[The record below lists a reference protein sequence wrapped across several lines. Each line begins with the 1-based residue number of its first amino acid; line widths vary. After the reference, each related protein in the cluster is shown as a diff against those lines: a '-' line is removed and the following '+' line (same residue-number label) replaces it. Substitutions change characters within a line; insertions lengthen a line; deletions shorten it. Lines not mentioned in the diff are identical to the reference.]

1 MSLWARISPYD
12 FHSGY
17 EGMDLTLSDLPKLL
31 INLNSVGVALSAEKD
46 HDRLLE
52 IILMRAKD
60 MSNADGGTL
69 YLRTED
75 NSLKFEIVHTDSL
88 GIRMG
93 GPGGEPIAFYPIK
106 LMNDG
111 EPNMHN
117 VAACAVLKNE
127 TINIPDAYAD
137 EEFDFTGTRQFDKK
151 TGYRSQSFLTVPMT
165 NHENEIIGVLQLIN
179 AKDSKT
185 REIRPFSALDQQVV
199 ESLAS
204 QAAVTL
210 TNRQLIEAQKN
221 LFDSF
226 IELIATA
233 IDEKSPY
240 TAGHCRR
247 VPVLTDMIA
256 DATCNI
262 DHGPHKDFSMTEEDK
277 YELSVA
283 GWLHDCGKITTPEAV
298 VDKGTKLETIIDRIE
313 MIDTRFEVLKRDAE
327 IAALKTRLKAL
338 GESDLSA
345 DEQLS
350 SELKQLDDDR
360 EFIRTCNV
368 GGEAMA
374 DELQQRV
381 GKIAQYKWENAEGN
395 ESNFLTQNEV
405 YNLNIFRGTL
415 TAEEREII
423 NNHIVATIKML
434 ESLPYPKHLL
444 NVTEFAGGHHEKMD
458 GTGYPNGLKRDDM
471 SVQARMMGI
480 ADIFEALTAGD
491 RPYKDAM
498 PMSQALTILGRMKLE
513 NHIDPDLF
521 DVFMWEKVYQKYCDK
536 FLSKEQCDDY
546 DLNDIPGYVPPPE

>member
-1 MSLWARISPYD
+1 
-12 FHSGY
+12 
-17 EGMDLTLSDLPKLL
+17 MDLTLSDLPTLL
-31 INLNSVGVALSAEKD
+31 IKLNSVGVALSAEKD
-46 HDRLLE
+46 HNRLLE
-52 IILMRAKD
+52 IILMRAKNLT
-60 MSNADGGTL
+60 NADGGTL
-69 YLRTED
+69 YLRTDE

-88 GIRMG
+88 GICMG
-93 GPGGEPIAFYPIK
+93 GSQGEPISFYPIE
-106 LMNDG
+106 LIENG
-111 EPNMHN
+111 EPNTHN

-127 TINIPDAYAD
+127 TINIPDAYTND
-137 EEFDFTGTRQFDKK
+137 EFDFTGTRGFDKK
-151 TGYRSQSFLTVPMT
+151 MGYRSKSFLTVPMT

-179 AKDSKT
+179 AINLKT
-185 REIRPFSALDQQVV
+185 REIRTFSVLDQQVV

-210 TNRQLIEAQKN
+210 TNRQLIEAQKK

-226 IELIATA
+226 IELIANA

-247 VPVLTDMIA
+247 VPVLTNMLA
-256 DATCNI
+256 EATCNI
-262 DHGPHKDFSMTEEDK
+262 DHGPHKDFSMTDADK

-298 VDKGTKLETIIDRIE
+298 VDKSTKLETIIDRIE

-327 IAALKTRLKAL
+327 IAVLKSKLEAL
-338 GESDLSA
+338 GEKHPSA

-350 SELKQLDDDR
+350 SRLKQLDDDR
-360 EFIRTCNV
+360 EFIRACNV

-381 GKIAQYKWENAEGN
+381 TKIAQYKWQNTEGN
-395 ESNFLTQNEV
+395 ESNILTEDEV
-405 YNLNIFRGTL
+405 YNLHIFRGTL
-415 TAEEREII
+415 TTEEREII

-458 GTGYPNGLKRDDM
+458 GTGYPKGLKRDEM
-471 SVQARMMGI
+471 SIQARMMGI

-491 RPYKDAM
+491 RPYKKAM
-498 PMSQALTILGRMKLE
+498 PISQALTILGHMKLE

-521 DVFMWEKVYQKYCDK
+521 NVFMWEKVYQKYCDK
-536 FLSKEQCDDY
+536 FLTDEQCDDY
-546 DLNDIPGYVPPPE
+546 DLSAIPGYIPPPE

>member
-1 MSLWARISPYD
+1 
-12 FHSGY
+12 
-17 EGMDLTLSDLPKLL
+17 MDLTLSDLPTLL

-60 MSNADGGTL
+60 MTRADGGTL
-69 YLRTED
+69 YLHTEE
-75 NSLKFEIVHTDSL
+75 NTLKFEIVHTDSL

-93 GPGGEPIAFYPIK
+93 GAQGEPISFYPVK
-106 LMNDG
+106 LVNDDG

-127 TINIPDAYAD
+127 TINIADAYSN

-151 TGYRSQSFLTVPMT
+151 TGYRSKSFLTVPMT
-165 NHENEIIGVLQLIN
+165 NHENKIIGVLQLIN
-179 AKDSKT
+179 ATDAET
-185 REIRPFSALDQQVV
+185 GEIRAFSALDQQVV

-204 QAAVTL
+204 QAAITL

-226 IELIATA
+226 IALIASA

-256 DATCNI
+256 EACCNI
-262 DHGPHKDFSMTEEDK
+262 NYGPHKDFSMSDEDK
-277 YELSVA
+277 YELNVA

-298 VDKGTKLETIIDRIE
+298 VDKGTKLETIVDRIE
-313 MIDTRFEVLKRDAE
+313 MIDTRFEILKRDAE
-327 IAALKTRLKAL
+327 IAALKRKLDSL
-338 GESDLSA
+338 GEKDFSG
-345 DEQLS
+345 DEQLA
-350 SELKQLDDDR
+350 SELEQLDDDR
-360 EFIRTCNV
+360 AFIRMCNI

-374 DELQQRV
+374 DDLQQRV
-381 GKIAQYKWENAEGN
+381 KKIAQYKWKDTEGN
-395 ESNFLTQNEV
+395 DSNFLSDDEV

-415 TAEEREII
+415 TAEDREII
-423 NNHIVATIKML
+423 NNHVVATIRML
-434 ESLPYPKHLL
+434 GSLPYPKHLL

-458 GTGYPNGLKRDDM
+458 GTGYPKGLKRDEM
-471 SVQARMMGI
+471 SVQARMLGI
-480 ADIFEALTAGD
+480 ADIFEALTAAD
-491 RPYKDAM
+491 RPYKKAM

-513 NHIDPDLF
+513 NHIDPDLY
-521 DVFMWEKVYQKYCDK
+521 DVFMWEKVYQKYADDY
-536 FLSKEQCDDY
+536 LGPEQCDDY

>member
-1 MSLWARISPYD
+1 
-12 FHSGY
+12 
-17 EGMDLTLSDLPKLL
+17 MDQTLPDLPRLL
-31 INLNSVGVALSAEKD
+31 IKLNSVGVALSVEKD

-60 MSNADGGTL
+60 MANADGGTL
-69 YLRTED
+69 YLRTEE
-75 NSLKFEIVHTDSL
+75 NTLKFEIVHTDSL

-93 GPGGEPIAFYPIK
+93 GSEGDPIAFYPIE
-106 LMNDG
+106 LMQDG
-111 EPNMHN
+111 EPNTHN

-127 TINIPDAYAD
+127 TINIHDAYTND
-137 EEFDFTGTRQFDKK
+137 EFDFSGTRGFDKK
-151 TGYRSQSFLTVPMT
+151 MGYRSKSFLTVPMT
-165 NHENEIIGVLQLIN
+165 NHENKIIGVLQLIN
-179 AKDSKT
+179 ATSLKT
-185 REIRPFSALDQQVV
+185 REIRPFSALEQQVV

-210 TNRQLIEAQKN
+210 TNRQLIEAQKK

-226 IELIATA
+226 IELIASA

-247 VPVLTDMIA
+247 VPTLTNMIA
-256 DATCNI
+256 EATCNI
-262 DHGPHKDFSMTEEDK
+262 DHGPHKDFSMTDADK

-298 VDKGTKLETIIDRIE
+298 VDKGTKLETIIDRVE

-327 IAALKTRLKAL
+327 IAILKSKLKAL
-338 GESDLSA
+338 GEKDLSA

-350 SELKQLDDDR
+350 SKLKQLDDDR

-374 DELQQRV
+374 DELQKRV
-381 GKIAQYKWENAEGN
+381 EDIAQYKWQNEEGN
-395 ESNFLTQNEV
+395 ESNFLTEDEV

-415 TAEEREII
+415 TEEERKII

-458 GTGYPNGLKRDDM
+458 GTGYPKGLKRDEM
-471 SVQARMMGI
+471 SIQARMMGI

-491 RPYKDAM
+491 RPYKKAM
-498 PMSQALTILGRMKLE
+498 PMSQALTILGNMKLE

-521 DVFMWEKVYQKYCDK
+521 NVFMWEKVYQKYCDE
-536 FLSKEQCDDY
+536 FLTDEQCDNC
-546 DLNDIPGYVPPPE
+546 DLDNIPGYVPPPE

>member
-1 MSLWARISPYD
+1 
-12 FHSGY
+12 
-17 EGMDLTLSDLPKLL
+17 
-31 INLNSVGVALSAEKD
+31 
-46 HDRLLE
+46 
-52 IILMRAKD
+52 MRAKD
-60 MSNADGGTL
+60 MTHADGGTL
-69 YLRTED
+69 YLRTEE
-75 NSLKFEIVHTDSL
+75 NTLKFEIVHTDSL
-88 GIRMG
+88 GICMG
-93 GPGGEPIAFYPIK
+93 GAEGEPITFYPIK
-106 LMNDG
+106 LVNDG

-127 TINIPDAYAD
+127 TINIPDAYTD

-151 TGYRSQSFLTVPMT
+151 TGYRSKSFLTVPMT
-165 NHENEIIGVLQLIN
+165 NHESEIIGVLQLIN

-185 REIRPFSALDQQVV
+185 GEIRTFSALDQQVV

-226 IELIATA
+226 IELIASA

-256 DATCNI
+256 VACCDI
-262 DHGPHKDFSMTEEDK
+262 DHGPHKDFSMTDEDK

-298 VDKGTKLETIIDRIE
+298 VDKATKLETIIDRIE

-327 IAALKTRLKAL
+327 IAALKNKLKTL
-338 GESDLSA
+338 GEKDLSV

-360 EFIRTCNV
+360 EFIRMCNV

-381 GKIAQYKWENAEGN
+381 GKIAQYKWKNVEGN
-395 ESNFLTQNEV
+395 ESNFLTENEV

-434 ESLPYPKHLL
+434 GSLPYPKHLL
-444 NVTEFAGGHHEKMD
+444 NVTEFAGGYHEKMD
-458 GTGYPNGLKRDDM
+458 GTGYPNGLKRDKM
-471 SVQARMMGI
+471 SIQARMMGI

-491 RPYKDAM
+491 RPYKKAM
-498 PMSQALTILGRMKLE
+498 PLSQALTILGNMKLE

-521 DVFMWEKVYQKYCDK
+521 DVFMWQKVYQRYADEY
-536 FLSKEQCDDY
+536 LTEEQCDDY

>member
-1 MSLWARISPYD
+1 
-12 FHSGY
+12 
-17 EGMDLTLSDLPKLL
+17 MDLTLSDLPKLL
-31 INLNSVGVALSAEKD
+31 INLNSVGIALSAEKD

-60 MSNADGGTL
+60 MTNADGGTL

-93 GPGGEPIAFYPIK
+93 GAQGEPISFYPVK
-106 LMNDG
+106 LVNDDG
-111 EPNMHN
+111 EPNMNN

-127 TINIPDAYAD
+127 TINIPDAYTN
-137 EEFDFTGTRQFDKK
+137 EEFDFAGTRNFDKK

-165 NHENEIIGVLQLIN
+165 DHENKIIGVLQLIN
-179 AKDSKT
+179 ATDAGT
-185 REIRPFSALDQQVV
+185 GEIRTFSALDQQVV

-204 QAAVTL
+204 QAAITL
-210 TNRQLIEAQKN
+210 TNRQLIDAQKK

-226 IELIATA
+226 IELIASV

-256 DATCNI
+256 EACCNI
-262 DHGPHKDFSMTEEDK
+262 DHGPHKDFSMSDEEK

-298 VDKGTKLETIIDRIE
+298 VDKSTKLETIVDRIE
-313 MIDTRFEVLKRDAE
+313 MIDTRFEVLKRDVE
-327 IAALKTRLKAL
+327 IAALKRKLDSL
-338 GESDLSA
+338 GEKNFSG
-345 DEQLS
+345 DEQLA
-350 SELKQLDDDR
+350 SELEQFDDDR
-360 EFIRTCNV
+360 AFIRMCNV

-374 DELQQRV
+374 DDLQKRV
-381 GKIAQYKWENAEGN
+381 EAIAQHKWKDAEGN
-395 ESNFLTQNEV
+395 ESNFLSDDEV
-405 YNLNIFRGTL
+405 HNLNIFRGTL
-415 TAEEREII
+415 TEEDREII
-423 NNHIVATIKML
+423 NNHVVATIKML
-434 ESLPYPKHLL
+434 GSLPYPKHLL

-458 GTGYPNGLKRDDM
+458 GTGYPKGLKRDEM
-471 SVQARMMGI
+471 SVQARMLGI
-480 ADIFEALTAGD
+480 ADIFEALTAAD
-491 RPYKDAM
+491 RPYKKAM

-513 NHIDPDLF
+513 NHIDPDLY
-521 DVFMWEKVYQKYCDK
+521 DVFMWEKVYQKYADDY
-536 FLSKEQCDDY
+536 LGPEQCDDY